1 MPLFE
6 GTDSDFHAK
15 LAADGANPEDTT
27 LGLPSD
33 FTQASR
39 ASLKLESLA
48 TIEMTLLEGLAH
60 DTLAAI
66 REQIKH
72 KKAFL
77 QQKDEEVCCQGP
89 STCANSFLADA

>member
-1 MPLFE
+1 MPLFK

-15 LAADGANPEDTT
+15 LVADGANPEDTT

-33 FTQASR
+33 FMQASH

-48 TIEMTLLEGLAH
+48 TIKMTLLEGLAH

-66 REQIKH
+66 
-72 KKAFL
+72 
-77 QQKDEEVCCQGP
+77 
-89 STCANSFLADA
+89 